1 MSHFIFKSYRFDK
14 PECAAYFDYA
24 FQDGRSFTEKIF
36 FECGTDYDETALD
49 RALFLASVIIG
60 TSYYKTFPSVDVSL
74 DIPIDEW
81 QANFFNAIYQ
91 EGLSQ
96 FAYENELTREDL
108 AHFKPTDQASEATD
122 SFRGFGV
129 LALQSGGKDSLL
141 TASLLLENG
150 MDFTPYYV
158 SNSGK
163 YPSVLDKLGSKPIVN
178 IRSIDSEAL
187 KKASVDGAK
196 NGHVPVTYIIQSLA
210 VIQAILLNKSD
221 ILVSIAHEGEE
232 PYGYI
237 GDLAVAHQ
245 WSKTWA
251 AERAFSDYVAR
262 YISPKIRIGSPL
274 RLYSELRIA
283 QLFAERSWGDFGHNF
298 SSCNIANYRQGNDN
312 TDLRWCGE
320 CPKCA
325 NSYLL
330 FAPFLAAEEL
340 KAIFDGQDLFEKP
353 NLTNTFK
360 GLLGIDGIS
369 KLFECVGETDELR
382 LAYRLSQSKG
392 GYGVLPFDVLESKF
406 DYQKTYPAQEWAVK
420 MIQ

>member
-1 MSHFIFKSYRFDK
+1 
-14 PECAAYFDYA
+14 
-24 FQDGRSFTEKIF
+24 
-36 FECGTDYDETALD
+36 
-49 RALFLASVIIG
+49 
-60 TSYYKTFPSVDVSL
+60 
-74 DIPIDEW
+74 
-81 QANFFNAIYQ
+81 
-91 EGLSQ
+91 
-96 FAYENELTREDL
+96 
-108 AHFKPTDQASEATD
+108 
-122 SFRGFGV
+122 
-129 LALQSGGKDSLL
+129 
-141 TASLLLENG
+141 
-150 MDFTPYYV
+150 
-158 SNSGK
+158 
-163 YPSVLDKLGSKPIVN
+163 
-178 IRSIDSEAL
+178 
-187 KKASVDGAK
+187 
-196 NGHVPVTYIIQSLA
+196 
-210 VIQAILLNKSD
+210 
-221 ILVSIAHEGEE
+221 
-232 PYGYI
+232 
-237 GDLAVAHQ
+237 
-245 WSKTWA
+245 
-251 AERAFSDYVAR
+251 RAFSDYVAR

-283 QLFAERSWGDFGHNF
+283 QLFAERSWGDFGYDF

-369 KLFECVGETDELR
+369 KPFECVGETDELR

-392 GYGVLPFDVLESKF
+392 GYGVLPFDVPESKF